1 MPQVQPHEGHAL
13 MRQFMRQSARSFP
26 NLGHRQVA
34 RNLDT
39 EDAIYK
45 QMNPTVELIRGLR
58 VPAGCPREAH

>member
-1 MPQVQPHEGHAL
+1 
-13 MRQFMRQSARSFP
+13 MRQFMRQSDPSLP

-45 QMNPTVELIRGLR
+45 KMDATVELIRGFR
-58 VPAGCPREAH
+58 VPVGCPREAH